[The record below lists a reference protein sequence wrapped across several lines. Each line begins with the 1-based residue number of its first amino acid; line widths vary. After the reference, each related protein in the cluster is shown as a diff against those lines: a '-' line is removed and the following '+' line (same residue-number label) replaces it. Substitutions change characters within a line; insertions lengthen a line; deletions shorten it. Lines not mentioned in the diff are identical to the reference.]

1 MVKLPLTQ
9 PWFRLRHPWI
19 RRVCGFILGLLL
31 VSCFWGI
38 GDGRLTATGAENRL
52 QTQLQQAQSAYE
64 LGNLTDAAT
73 LLEGI
78 ISTTRTSGNALVRAI
93 AQGNLALVRG
103 QQGRWSTAN
112 QLIADSVVSLESSV
126 TSSAGDA
133 ASRSVLAQSLN
144 IQGRIELGQGNAE
157 AAYHT
162 WERAAQE
169 FRAVGDRQGDIR
181 SLTRQA
187 RALQAQGYY
196 RRAVDE
202 ILLPLEAR
210 LRNEPAFSDAVMG
223 LLTLSEALQTVDRLE
238 AAQRVADTSL
248 RMARQL
254 EDEGAIAASY
264 LNLGNI
270 AYAQARS
277 TPSDSSSY
285 FQDAENFY
293 TQSMQATENDP
304 QIRHRAMLNQFSLLV
319 EQANSDEQVT
329 VAVNFWRSTLRP
341 QVSQFPVNRDGIYAQ
356 LNIVHQLSCLKVPNT
371 CGHSFTS
378 VSSISWD
385 EIEALLTAAQQQTTA
400 LGDIRANAY
409 LLGYWGAFYEHT
421 GQNAQALQTTE
432 QALVLAQSV
441 NATEMT
447 YRWYEQLGRLL
458 EEQGDQERAIA
469 AYTGAVQTLKTLRS
483 DLASV
488 NPEVQFSF
496 NDSIDPIHRNLVNL
510 LLTTA
515 PGQPDDPAKLE
526 QARKVIESLQ
536 LEELNDFLQASC
548 LNTQDDISLD
558 QIADEQRVAIVYPIL
573 LFNRIEVI
581 VRLPQQPLR
590 RYTSPIPQTELTS
603 LIQLLRDTI
612 GSEFYSISLDFLE
625 PATRMYDLLI
635 RPMRDD
641 LDAARPE
648 TLVFV
653 LDGGLRNLPMAA
665 LFDGEQYLMQQYP
678 IAVVPGLQLVDPQ
691 PIQSRRLQ
699 ALTFGLTQSRQG
711 FSELPNVEKELNA
724 IHNTIDSKTWLNE
737 DFTRLQFETT
747 VSDDTDPIVHLATH
761 GQFSSNID
769 DTFILSWDDRIFV
782 NDLSQWISERDRP
795 IELLVLSAC
804 ETATGDQKAALGLA
818 GMAVRAGARS
828 TLASLWRVDDAAT
841 FEVMQRFY
849 QELANTPGISKAKA
863 LQNAQTF
870 ILGDRPEFEHP
881 FYWAPFILVGN
892 WL

>member
-1 MVKLPLTQ
+1 
-9 PWFRLRHPWI
+9 
-19 RRVCGFILGLLL
+19 
-31 VSCFWGI
+31 VSCLWGI
-38 GDGRLTATGAENRL
+38 GDRRLTATGAEGRL
-52 QTQLQQAQSAYE
+52 QTQLEQAQNAYE

-78 ISTTRTSGNALVRAI
+78 VISAQASGNALERAI

-103 QQGRWSTAN
+103 QQGSWSTAN
-112 QLIADSVVSLESSV
+112 RLIADSVASLESSL

-133 ASRSVLAQSLN
+133 ALRSVLAQTLN

-169 FRAVGDRQGDIR
+169 FRAVDNRQGEIR

-210 LRNEPAFSDAVMG
+210 LRNEPASSEAVMG
-223 LLTLSEALQTVDRLE
+223 LLTLSEALQTVDSLE

-248 RMARQL
+248 RMAQQL
-254 EDEGAIAASY
+254 RDEGAIAASY

-277 TPSDSSSY
+277 TPSNASSY
-285 FQDAENFY
+285 FQGAENY
-293 TQSMQATENDP
+293 YARSMQATETDP

-319 EQANSDEQVT
+319 EQADSDDQAT
-329 VAVNFWRSTLRP
+329 AAVNFWRSTLHP

-356 LNIVHQLSCLKVPNT
+356 LNIVHQLSCLKGPNT

-378 VSSISWD
+378 ISSISWD
-385 EIEALLTAAQQQTTA
+385 EIEALLTAAQQQATA
-400 LGDIRANAY
+400 LGDTRANAY
-409 LLGYWGAFYEHT
+409 VLGYWGAFYEHT
-421 GQNAQALQTTE
+421 GQNSQALQTTE

-458 EEQGDQERAIA
+458 EQQGDKERAIA
-469 AYTGAVQTLKTLRS
+469 AYMGAVQTLKTLRS

-496 NDSIDPIHRNLVNL
+496 NDSIDPIHRNLVSL
-510 LLTTA
+510 LLTTN

-548 LNTQDDISLD
+548 LDTQDDISLD
-558 QIADEQRVAIVYPIL
+558 QIADEQRVAIIYPIL
-573 LFNRIEVI
+573 LSNRIEVI

-590 RYTSPIPQTELTS
+590 RYTSPIPQTELAS
-603 LIQLLRDTI
+603 LIQLLRDTV

-641 LDAARPE
+641 LDATQPE

-665 LFDGEQYLMQQYP
+665 LFDGEQYLMQEYP

-691 PIQSRRLQ
+691 PIQSRRLE

-724 IHNTIDSKTWLNE
+724 IRDTIDSKTWLNE

-747 VSDDTDPIVHLATH
+747 VSDDADPIVHLATH
-761 GQFSSNID
+761 GQFSSNIN
-769 DTFILSWDDRIFV
+769 DTFILSWDDKIFV

-849 QELANTPGISKAKA
+849 QELATTPGISKAKA
-863 LQNAQTF
+863 LQNAQKF